1 LQYNVTYTILH
12 NREVLH
18 QFQPR
23 LNLTPLNYELRWRSL
38 LEALLRIS
46 IMQASLE
53 QLSQII
59 VFAGLETADKISLQP
74 HTLVQC
80 HSKGEIIL
88 HEGDH
93 LPAKLYA
100 VVSGSI
106 QVTKIATTGKE
117 TILRALA
124 TGEIFAAPA
133 LLGNGISPATVTAE
147 SDCEILTLAR
157 DALLK
162 AIQQN
167 PEIALQMLMVFNTRI
182 QLLHETVHGLV
193 SERAIVRLARL
204 IQYFAIESGTEFS
217 SQGAS
222 LTVKLS
228 YYRMARSIGITYEEC
243 VRLIKTINSVV
254 TYSRG
259 GKITILDTQKLDAI
273 ASGVV
278 LPEDIN
284 K

>member
-1 LQYNVTYTILH
+1 
-12 NREVLH
+12 
-18 QFQPR
+18 
-23 LNLTPLNYELRWRSL
+23 
-38 LEALLRIS
+38 
-46 IMQASLE
+46 MQASLE

-59 VFAGLETADKISLQP
+59 VFAGLETADQKSLQP
-74 HTLVQC
+74 HTLVQ
-80 HSKGEIIL
+80 HHPKGEIIL
-88 HEGDH
+88 HEGDR

-124 TGEIFAAPA
+124 AGEIFAAPA

-147 SDCEILTLAR
+147 SDCEILSIQR

-167 PEIALQMLMVFNTRI
+167 PDIALRMLMIFNTRI

-204 IQYFAIESGTEFS
+204 IQYFATEFGTKS
-217 SQGAS
+217 SPQGTS
-222 LTVKLS
+222 LKVKLS
-228 YYRMARSIGITYEEC
+228 YYRMARSSGITYEEC
-243 VRLIKTINSVV
+243 VRLIKSINSVV
-254 TYSRG
+254 AYSRG
-259 GKITILDTQKLDAI
+259 GQITILDAQKLDAI
-273 ASGVV
+273 ASG
-278 LPEDIN
+278 DIE
-284 K
+284 